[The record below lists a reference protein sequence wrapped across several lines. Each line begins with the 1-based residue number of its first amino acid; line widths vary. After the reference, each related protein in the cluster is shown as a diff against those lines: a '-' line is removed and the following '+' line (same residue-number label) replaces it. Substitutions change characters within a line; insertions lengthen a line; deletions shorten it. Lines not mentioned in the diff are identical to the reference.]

1 MWDSNGSLC
10 KASAAMNSIYLPL
23 IVSLLLLVSIAANAA
38 DKLSVYAVNY
48 PLAYF
53 TQRIGGDHINPVFPL
68 PADID
73 PAFWEPDASDIAGFQ
88 QADLILLNG
97 AGYAE
102 WLKRASLPRRKLV
115 NTSAAFQHDYI
126 SVKKT
131 VTHQHGPGGDHSHA
145 GTAFT
150 TWLDF
155 NQASM
160 QAKAILLALEKA
172 RPEHADDFRQNFAS
186 LETELAE
193 LDKTMKGIVSDDTDK
208 QLIASH
214 PVYQYLARRYHI
226 KLKSLMWEPEAVP
239 DNKQWLAL
247 QQLLNGHEASWMIW
261 EGEPDAQ
268 SVARLQALGISSLVF
283 DPGANVPQEGDF
295 MTIMKRNL
303 SEIEKAYR
311 LQ

>member
-1 MWDSNGSLC
+1 
-10 KASAAMNSIYLPL
+10 MNSIYRPL
-23 IVSLLLLVSIAANAA
+23 IVSLLLLASVTANAA
-38 DKLSVYAVNY
+38 DILSVYAVNY

-53 TQRIGGDHINPVFPL
+53 AQRIGGDHINPVYPL

-97 AGYAE
+97 AGYAK
-102 WLKRASLPRRKLV
+102 WLKRVSLPRRKLV

-126 SVKKT
+126 SVNET
-131 VTHQHGPGGDHSHA
+131 VTHQHGPGGDHTHT

-160 QAKAILLALEKA
+160 QAKVILQALEKA

-186 LETELAE
+186 LQTELAE
-193 LDKTMKGIVSDDTDK
+193 LDEAMKNIVSDDTGK
-208 QLIASH
+208 LLIASH

-226 KLKSLMWEPEAVP
+226 KLKSVMWEPDSVP
-239 DNKQWLAL
+239 DNNQWLAL
-247 QQLLNGHEASWMIW
+247 QQLLEGHDASWMIW

-268 SVARLQALGISSLVF
+268 SVARLQAMGISSLVF
-283 DPGANVPQEGDF
+283 DPVADAPQQGDF
-295 MTIMKRNL
+295 ISIMKRNL
-303 SEIEKAYR
+303 SEIAKAYR
-311 LQ
+311 LK

>member
-1 MWDSNGSLC
+1 M
-10 KASAAMNSIYLPL
+10 
-23 IVSLLLLVSIAANAA
+23 LVSFAASAA
-38 DKLSVYAVNY
+38 DKLTVYAVNY

-53 TQRIGGDHINPVFPL
+53 AERIGGDHVNVVFPL

-73 PAFWEPDASDIAGFQ
+73 PAFWEPDANDIAGFQ

-97 AGYAE
+97 AGYAK
-102 WLKRASLPRRKLV
+102 WLKHASLPRRKLV

-126 SVKKT
+126 SVEET

-160 QAKAILLALEKA
+160 QAKAILLALEKLVLSMLMT
-172 RPEHADDFRQNFAS
+172 FRQNYAL

-193 LDKTMKGIVSDDTDK
+193 LDKTMMNIVADDTDK

-214 PVYQYLARRYHI
+214 PVYQYFARRYHI
-226 KLKSLMWEPEAVP
+226 KLKSVMWEPDGVP
-239 DNKQWLAL
+239 GNKQWHAL
-247 QQLLNGHEASWMIW
+247 QQLLKDHDASWMIW
-261 EGEPDAQ
+261 EGEPDEQ
-268 SVARLQALGISSLVF
+268 SVARLQAMGISSLVF
-283 DPGANVPQEGDF
+283 DPVANVPQEGDF
-295 MTIMKRNL
+295 MSIMKRNL
-303 SEIEKAYR
+303 SEFAKAYR